1 MSTKLTPKNILD
13 LYVSQLLNTAYNESC
28 NPNEDGFMFIKNV
41 FDKPEIKTSLEN
53 IFKDDDIDID
63 TSIIIYGD
71 LVDGKWD
78 SSVGLV
84 NDSKKIIGKYKISEE
99 EFLYD
104 LIGMC
109 VEYNA
114 YITFR
119 DGEAKLNVIQ

>member
-41 FDKPEIKTSLEN
+41 FDKSEIKTSLEN
-53 IFKDDDIDID
+53 IFKDDDIDIN

>member
-53 IFKDDDIDID
+53 IFKDDDIDIN